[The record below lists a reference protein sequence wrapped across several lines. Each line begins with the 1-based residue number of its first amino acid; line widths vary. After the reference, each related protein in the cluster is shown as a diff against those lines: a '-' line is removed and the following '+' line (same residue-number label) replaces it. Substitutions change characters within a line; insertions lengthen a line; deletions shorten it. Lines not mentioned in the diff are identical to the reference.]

1 MSLEIFWMQLFSGV
15 SYTAILL
22 LMSLG
27 LAIVFG
33 LMGVINMAHGELM
46 ALGAYVTFMVANV
59 FLTVFPDSVDTYI
72 LFAIPIA
79 FLVTFLFGMFLEWSV
94 VRWFYNRPLD
104 TLLATWGLSLI
115 LQQTYRTVFGPQE
128 VTIPM
133 ASWLDG
139 AIEPFTGVQLPLNRI
154 FIIVLTLLVVG
165 IVYLLFFKTSMGLKV
180 RAITQNRAIA
190 ETVGINTRQVDMYTF
205 ALGSGLAGIAG
216 SVFTMIGSTNPGTGQ
231 LYMFLKLEA
240 SSPELPDFMVWSSV
254 EQLPLAWLPFQSF
267 SFTLL
272 CIFMLPVLV
281 AFPFTYL
288 IFKKRV
294 SGVYFAILTLALSLT
309 MTVLIIGSQGGTGGA
324 NGITDFSTL
333 LGWDVASD
341 EARSRLYYIML
352 GLLALCAA
360 LVQYLVSS
368 RYGKVLIAIRDRE
381 DG

>member
-1 MSLEIFWMQLFSGV
+1 MSLEIFLMQLFSGV

-231 LYMFLKLEA
+231 LYIVDTFIVVVFGGVA
-240 SSPELPDFMVWSSV
+240 SLMG
-254 EQLPLAWLPFQSF
+254 
-267 SFTLL
+267 T
-272 CIFMLPVLV
+272 
-281 AFPFTYL
+281 
-288 IFKKRV
+288 
-294 SGVYFAILTLALSLT
+294 ALSSFIIAQLQT
-309 MTVLIIGSQGGTGGA
+309 TFEFMTT
-324 NGITDFSTL
+324 
-333 LGWDVASD
+333 
-341 EARSRLYYIML
+341 
-352 GLLALCAA
+352 
-360 LVQYLVSS
+360 SS
-368 RYGKVLIAIRDRE
+368 YAKVLLMLIVVVILYFRPNGLFSPKVRS
-381 DG
+381 

>member
-1 MSLEIFWMQLFSGV
+1 MACRLPGRLPRRVSVSLDIFWMQLFSGV

-128 VTIPM
+128 VTIPL

-154 FIIVLTLLVVG
+154 FIIVLTLLVAAA
-165 IVYLLFFKTSMGLKV
+165 VYLLFFKTRMGLKV

-231 LYMFLKLEA
+231 LYIVDTFIVVVFGGVA
-240 SSPELPDFMVWSSV
+240 SIMG
-254 EQLPLAWLPFQSF
+254 
-267 SFTLL
+267 T
-272 CIFMLPVLV
+272 
-281 AFPFTYL
+281 
-288 IFKKRV
+288 
-294 SGVYFAILTLALSLT
+294 ALSSFIIAQLQT
-309 MTVLIIGSQGGTGGA
+309 TFEFMTTSSYAKVLLMLIVVVI
-324 NGITDFSTL
+324 
-333 LGWDVASD
+333 
-341 EARSRLYYIML
+341 LYYRPN
-352 GLLALCAA
+352 GLF
-360 LVQYLVSS
+360 SP
-368 RYGKVLIAIRDRE
+368 KVRS
-381 DG
+381 

>member
-1 MSLEIFWMQLFSGV
+1 MSLEIFWMQIFSGV

-59 FLTVFPDSVDTYI
+59 FLKIFPDSIDIYI
-72 LFAIPIA
+72 LFAIPAA
-79 FLVTFLFGMFLEWSV
+79 FLVTFFFGMFLEWAV

-128 VTIPM
+128 VTIPL

-154 FIIVLTLLVVG
+154 FIIVLTLLVAIG
-165 IVYLLFFKTSMGLKV
+165 VYLLFFKTRMGLQV
-180 RAITQNRAIA
+180 RAITQNRAIS
-190 ETVGINTRQVDMYTF
+190 ETVGINTRKVDMYTF

-231 LYMFLKLEA
+231 LYIVDTFIVVVFGGVA
-240 SSPELPDFMVWSSV
+240 SIMG
-254 EQLPLAWLPFQSF
+254 
-267 SFTLL
+267 T
-272 CIFMLPVLV
+272 
-281 AFPFTYL
+281 
-288 IFKKRV
+288 
-294 SGVYFAILTLALSLT
+294 ALSSFIIAQLQT
-309 MTVLIIGSQGGTGGA
+309 TFEFMTT
-324 NGITDFSTL
+324 
-333 LGWDVASD
+333 
-341 EARSRLYYIML
+341 
-352 GLLALCAA
+352 
-360 LVQYLVSS
+360 SS
-368 RYGKVLIAIRDRE
+368 YAKVLLMLIVVIILYFRPNGLFSPKVRS
-381 DG
+381 

>member
-59 FLTVFPDSVDTYI
+59 FLTVFPNSVDTYI

-165 IVYLLFFKTSMGLKV
+165 VVYLLFFKTSMGLKV
-180 RAITQNRAIA
+180 RAITQNRSIA

-231 LYMFLKLEA
+231 LYIVDTFIVVVFGGVA
-240 SSPELPDFMVWSSV
+240 SLMG
-254 EQLPLAWLPFQSF
+254 
-267 SFTLL
+267 T
-272 CIFMLPVLV
+272 
-281 AFPFTYL
+281 
-288 IFKKRV
+288 
-294 SGVYFAILTLALSLT
+294 ALSSFIIAQLQT
-309 MTVLIIGSQGGTGGA
+309 TFEFMTTSSYAKVILMLIVVVI
-324 NGITDFSTL
+324 
-333 LGWDVASD
+333 
-341 EARSRLYYIML
+341 LYYRPN
-352 GLLALCAA
+352 GLF
-360 LVQYLVSS
+360 SP
-368 RYGKVLIAIRDRE
+368 KVRS
-381 DG
+381 

>member
-1 MSLEIFWMQLFSGV
+1 MSLDIFWMQLFSGV

-59 FLTVFPDSVDTYI
+59 FLTVFPDSVDIYI

-128 VTIPM
+128 VTIPL

-139 AIEPFTGVQLPLNRI
+139 AIEPFAGVQLPLNRI
-154 FIIVLTLLVVG
+154 FIIVLTLLVAAA
-165 IVYLLFFKTSMGLKV
+165 VYLLFFKTRMGLKV

-231 LYMFLKLEA
+231 LYIVDTFIVVVFGGVA
-240 SSPELPDFMVWSSV
+240 SIMG
-254 EQLPLAWLPFQSF
+254 
-267 SFTLL
+267 T
-272 CIFMLPVLV
+272 
-281 AFPFTYL
+281 
-288 IFKKRV
+288 
-294 SGVYFAILTLALSLT
+294 ALSSFIIAQLQT
-309 MTVLIIGSQGGTGGA
+309 TFEFMTT
-324 NGITDFSTL
+324 
-333 LGWDVASD
+333 
-341 EARSRLYYIML
+341 
-352 GLLALCAA
+352 
-360 LVQYLVSS
+360 SS
-368 RYGKVLIAIRDRE
+368 YAKVLLMLIVVVILYFRPNGLFSPKVRS
-381 DG
+381 

>member
-139 AIEPFTGVQLPLNRI
+139 AIEPFTGIQLPLNRI
-154 FIIVLTLLVVG
+154 FIIVLTLLVAVA
-165 IVYLLFFKTSMGLKV
+165 VYLLFFKTRMGLKV

-231 LYMFLKLEA
+231 LYIVDTFIVVVFGGVA
-240 SSPELPDFMVWSSV
+240 SIMG
-254 EQLPLAWLPFQSF
+254 
-267 SFTLL
+267 T
-272 CIFMLPVLV
+272 
-281 AFPFTYL
+281 
-288 IFKKRV
+288 
-294 SGVYFAILTLALSLT
+294 ALSSFIIAQLQT
-309 MTVLIIGSQGGTGGA
+309 TFEFMTT
-324 NGITDFSTL
+324 
-333 LGWDVASD
+333 
-341 EARSRLYYIML
+341 
-352 GLLALCAA
+352 
-360 LVQYLVSS
+360 SS
-368 RYGKVLIAIRDRE
+368 YAKVLLMLIVVVILYFRPNGLFSPKVRS
-381 DG
+381 

>member
-1 MSLEIFWMQLFSGV
+1 MQLFSGV

-59 FLTVFPDSVDTYI
+59 FLTVFPNSVDTYI

-165 IVYLLFFKTSMGLKV
+165 VVYLLFFKTSMGLKV

-231 LYMFLKLEA
+231 LYIVDTFIVVVFGGVA
-240 SSPELPDFMVWSSV
+240 SLMGTALSSFIIAQLQTTFEFMTTSSYAKV
-254 EQLPLAWLPFQSF
+254 
-267 SFTLL
+267 LL
-272 CIFMLPVLV
+272 MLIVLV
-281 AFPFTYL
+281 
-288 IFKKRV
+288 I
-294 SGVYFAILTLALSLT
+294 
-309 MTVLIIGSQGGTGGA
+309 
-324 NGITDFSTL
+324 
-333 LGWDVASD
+333 
-341 EARSRLYYIML
+341 LYYRPN
-352 GLLALCAA
+352 GLF
-360 LVQYLVSS
+360 SP
-368 RYGKVLIAIRDRE
+368 KVRS
-381 DG
+381 

>member
-1 MSLEIFWMQLFSGV
+1 VSLDIFWMQLFSGV

-128 VTIPM
+128 VTIPL

-154 FIIVLTLLVVG
+154 FIIVLTLLVAAA
-165 IVYLLFFKTSMGLKV
+165 VYLLFFKTRMGLKV

-231 LYMFLKLEA
+231 LYIVDTFIVVVFGGVA
-240 SSPELPDFMVWSSV
+240 SIMGTALSSFIIAQLQTTFEFMTTSSYAKVLLMLIVVVILYYRPNGLFSPKY
-254 EQLPLAWLPFQSF
+254 A
-267 SFTLL
+267 
-272 CIFMLPVLV
+272 
-281 AFPFTYL
+281 
-288 IFKKRV
+288 KRV
-294 SGVYFAILTLALSLT
+294 FT
-309 MTVLIIGSQGGTGGA
+309 
-324 NGITDFSTL
+324 
-333 LGWDVASD
+333 
-341 EARSRLYYIML
+341 
-352 GLLALCAA
+352 
-360 LVQYLVSS
+360 
-368 RYGKVLIAIRDRE
+368 
-381 DG
+381 

>member
-59 FLTVFPDSVDTYI
+59 FLKIFPDSIDIYI
-72 LFAIPIA
+72 LFAIPAA
-79 FLVTFLFGMFLEWSV
+79 FLVTFFFGMFLEWAV

-128 VTIPM
+128 VTIPLVP
-133 ASWLDG
+133 WLDG

-154 FIIVLTLLVVG
+154 FIIVLTLLVAIG
-165 IVYLLFFKTSMGLKV
+165 VYLLFLKTRMGLQV
-180 RAITQNRAIA
+180 RAITQNRAIS
-190 ETVGINTRQVDMYTF
+190 ETVGINTRKVDMYTF

-231 LYMFLKLEA
+231 LYIVDTFIVVVFGGVA
-240 SSPELPDFMVWSSV
+240 SIMG
-254 EQLPLAWLPFQSF
+254 
-267 SFTLL
+267 T
-272 CIFMLPVLV
+272 
-281 AFPFTYL
+281 
-288 IFKKRV
+288 
-294 SGVYFAILTLALSLT
+294 ALSSFIIAQLQT
-309 MTVLIIGSQGGTGGA
+309 TFEFMTT
-324 NGITDFSTL
+324 
-333 LGWDVASD
+333 
-341 EARSRLYYIML
+341 
-352 GLLALCAA
+352 
-360 LVQYLVSS
+360 SS
-368 RYGKVLIAIRDRE
+368 YAKVLLMLIVVIILYFRPNGLFSPKVRS
-381 DG
+381 

>member
-1 MSLEIFWMQLFSGV
+1 MACRVTGGPPRRVSVSLEIFWMQLFSGV

-59 FLTVFPDSVDTYI
+59 FLTVFPNSVDTYI

-165 IVYLLFFKTSMGLKV
+165 VVYLLFFKTSMGLKV
-180 RAITQNRAIA
+180 RAITQNRSIA

-231 LYMFLKLEA
+231 LYIVDTFIVVVFGGVA
-240 SSPELPDFMVWSSV
+240 SLMG
-254 EQLPLAWLPFQSF
+254 
-267 SFTLL
+267 T
-272 CIFMLPVLV
+272 
-281 AFPFTYL
+281 
-288 IFKKRV
+288 
-294 SGVYFAILTLALSLT
+294 ALSSFIIAQLQT
-309 MTVLIIGSQGGTGGA
+309 TFEFMTT
-324 NGITDFSTL
+324 
-333 LGWDVASD
+333 
-341 EARSRLYYIML
+341 
-352 GLLALCAA
+352 
-360 LVQYLVSS
+360 SS
-368 RYGKVLIAIRDRE
+368 YAKVLLMLIVVVILYFRPNGLFSPKVRS
-381 DG
+381 

>member
-1 MSLEIFWMQLFSGV
+1 MACRVIGRPPRRVLVSLEIFWMQLFSGV

-59 FLTVFPDSVDTYI
+59 FLKVFPDSVDIYI
-72 LFAIPIA
+72 LVAIPIA

-154 FIIVLTLLVVG
+154 FIIVLTLIVAAA
-165 IVYLLFFKTSMGLKV
+165 VYLLFFKTRMGLKV

-231 LYMFLKLEA
+231 LYIIDTFIVVVFGGVA
-240 SSPELPDFMVWSSV
+240 SIMG
-254 EQLPLAWLPFQSF
+254 
-267 SFTLL
+267 T
-272 CIFMLPVLV
+272 
-281 AFPFTYL
+281 
-288 IFKKRV
+288 
-294 SGVYFAILTLALSLT
+294 ALSSFIIAQLQT
-309 MTVLIIGSQGGTGGA
+309 TFEFMTTSSYAKVLLMLIVVVI
-324 NGITDFSTL
+324 
-333 LGWDVASD
+333 
-341 EARSRLYYIML
+341 LYYRPN
-352 GLLALCAA
+352 GLF
-360 LVQYLVSS
+360 SP
-368 RYGKVLIAIRDRE
+368 KVRS
-381 DG
+381 

>member
-1 MSLEIFWMQLFSGV
+1 VSLEIFWMQLFSGV

-59 FLTVFPDSVDTYI
+59 FLKIFPHSVDTYI

-139 AIEPFTGVQLPLNRI
+139 AIEPFAGVQLPLNRI
-154 FIIVLTLLVVG
+154 FIIALTLLVAAA
-165 IVYLLFFKTSMGLKV
+165 VYLLFFKTRMGLQV

-231 LYMFLKLEA
+231 LYIVDTFIVVV
-240 SSPELPDFMVWSSV
+240 F
-254 EQLPLAWLPFQSF
+254 
-267 SFTLL
+267 
-272 CIFMLPVLV
+272 
-281 AFPFTYL
+281 
-288 IFKKRV
+288 
-294 SGVYFAILTLALSLT
+294 
-309 MTVLIIGSQGGTGGA
+309 GG
-324 NGITDFSTL
+324 
-333 LGWDVASD
+333 VAS
-341 EARSRLYYIML
+341 IMGTTL
-352 GLLALCAA
+352 
-360 LVQYLVSS
+360 SS
-368 RYGKVLIAIRDRE
+368 FIIAQLQTTFEFMTTSSYAKVLLMLIVVVILYFRPNGLFSPKVRS
-381 DG
+381 

>member
-46 ALGAYVTFMVANV
+46 ALGAYVTFIVANV
-59 FLTVFPDSVDTYI
+59 FLKIFPDSIDIYI
-72 LFAIPIA
+72 LFAIPAA
-79 FLVTFLFGMFLEWSV
+79 FLVTFFFGMFLEWAV

-128 VTIPM
+128 VTIPL

-154 FIIVLTLLVVG
+154 FIIVLTLLVAIG
-165 IVYLLFFKTSMGLKV
+165 VYLLFFKTRMGLQV
-180 RAITQNRAIA
+180 RAITQNRAIS
-190 ETVGINTRQVDMYTF
+190 ETVGINTRKVDMYTF

-231 LYMFLKLEA
+231 LYIVDTFIVVVFGGVA
-240 SSPELPDFMVWSSV
+240 SIMG
-254 EQLPLAWLPFQSF
+254 
-267 SFTLL
+267 T
-272 CIFMLPVLV
+272 
-281 AFPFTYL
+281 
-288 IFKKRV
+288 
-294 SGVYFAILTLALSLT
+294 ALSSFIIAQLQT
-309 MTVLIIGSQGGTGGA
+309 TFEFMTT
-324 NGITDFSTL
+324 
-333 LGWDVASD
+333 
-341 EARSRLYYIML
+341 
-352 GLLALCAA
+352 
-360 LVQYLVSS
+360 SS
-368 RYGKVLIAIRDRE
+368 YAKVLLMLIVVIILYFRPNGLFSPKVRS
-381 DG
+381 

>member
-1 MSLEIFWMQLFSGV
+1 
-15 SYTAILL
+15 
-22 LMSLG
+22 MSLG

-128 VTIPM
+128 VTIPL

-154 FIIVLTLLVVG
+154 FIVVLTLLVAAA
-165 IVYLLFFKTSMGLKV
+165 VYLLFFKTRMGLKV

-231 LYMFLKLEA
+231 LYIVDTFIVVVFGGVA
-240 SSPELPDFMVWSSV
+240 SIMG
-254 EQLPLAWLPFQSF
+254 
-267 SFTLL
+267 T
-272 CIFMLPVLV
+272 
-281 AFPFTYL
+281 
-288 IFKKRV
+288 
-294 SGVYFAILTLALSLT
+294 ALSSFIIAQLQT
-309 MTVLIIGSQGGTGGA
+309 TFEFMTTSSYAKVLLMLIVVVI
-324 NGITDFSTL
+324 
-333 LGWDVASD
+333 
-341 EARSRLYYIML
+341 LYYRPN
-352 GLLALCAA
+352 GLF
-360 LVQYLVSS
+360 SP
-368 RYGKVLIAIRDRE
+368 KVRS
-381 DG
+381 

>member
-1 MSLEIFWMQLFSGV
+1 VSLEIFWMQLFSGV

-59 FLTVFPDSVDTYI
+59 FLKVFPDSVDIYI
-72 LFAIPIA
+72 LVAIPIA

-154 FIIVLTLLVVG
+154 FIIVLTLIVAAA
-165 IVYLLFFKTSMGLKV
+165 VYLLFFKTRMGLKV

-231 LYMFLKLEA
+231 LYIIDTFIVVVFGGVA
-240 SSPELPDFMVWSSV
+240 SIMG
-254 EQLPLAWLPFQSF
+254 
-267 SFTLL
+267 T
-272 CIFMLPVLV
+272 
-281 AFPFTYL
+281 
-288 IFKKRV
+288 
-294 SGVYFAILTLALSLT
+294 ALSSFIIAQLQT
-309 MTVLIIGSQGGTGGA
+309 TFEFMTTSSYAKVLLMLIVVVI
-324 NGITDFSTL
+324 
-333 LGWDVASD
+333 
-341 EARSRLYYIML
+341 LYYRPN
-352 GLLALCAA
+352 GLF
-360 LVQYLVSS
+360 SP
-368 RYGKVLIAIRDRE
+368 KVRS
-381 DG
+381 

>member
-1 MSLEIFWMQLFSGV
+1 MACRLPGRLPRRVSVSLDIFWMQLFSGV

-59 FLTVFPDSVDTYI
+59 FLTVFPDSVDIYI

-128 VTIPM
+128 VTIPL

-154 FIIVLTLLVVG
+154 FIIVLTLLVAAA
-165 IVYLLFFKTSMGLKV
+165 VYLLFFKTRMGLKV

-231 LYMFLKLEA
+231 LYIVDTFIVVVFGGVA
-240 SSPELPDFMVWSSV
+240 SIMG
-254 EQLPLAWLPFQSF
+254 
-267 SFTLL
+267 T
-272 CIFMLPVLV
+272 
-281 AFPFTYL
+281 
-288 IFKKRV
+288 
-294 SGVYFAILTLALSLT
+294 ALSSFIIAQLQT
-309 MTVLIIGSQGGTGGA
+309 TFEFMTT
-324 NGITDFSTL
+324 
-333 LGWDVASD
+333 
-341 EARSRLYYIML
+341 
-352 GLLALCAA
+352 
-360 LVQYLVSS
+360 SS
-368 RYGKVLIAIRDRE
+368 YAKVLLMLIVVVILYFRPNGLFSPKVRS
-381 DG
+381 

>member
-1 MSLEIFWMQLFSGV
+1 MDATLQRRQLHGH
-15 SYTAILL
+15 LL

-59 FLTVFPDSVDTYI
+59 FLTVFPNSVDTYI

-165 IVYLLFFKTSMGLKV
+165 VVYLLFFKTSMGLKV
-180 RAITQNRAIA
+180 RAITQNRTIA

-231 LYMFLKLEA
+231 LYIVDTFIVVVFGGVA
-240 SSPELPDFMVWSSV
+240 SLMG
-254 EQLPLAWLPFQSF
+254 
-267 SFTLL
+267 T
-272 CIFMLPVLV
+272 
-281 AFPFTYL
+281 
-288 IFKKRV
+288 
-294 SGVYFAILTLALSLT
+294 ALSSFIIAQLQT
-309 MTVLIIGSQGGTGGA
+309 TFEFMTT
-324 NGITDFSTL
+324 
-333 LGWDVASD
+333 
-341 EARSRLYYIML
+341 
-352 GLLALCAA
+352 
-360 LVQYLVSS
+360 SS
-368 RYGKVLIAIRDRE
+368 YAKVLLMLIVVVILYFRPNGLFSPKVRS
-381 DG
+381 

>member
-1 MSLEIFWMQLFSGV
+1 VSLEIFWMQLFSGV

-59 FLTVFPDSVDTYI
+59 FLKIFPHSVDTYI

-139 AIEPFTGVQLPLNRI
+139 AIEPFAGVQLPLNRI
-154 FIIVLTLLVVG
+154 FIIALTLLVAAT
-165 IVYLLFFKTSMGLKV
+165 VYLLFFKTRMGLQV

-231 LYMFLKLEA
+231 LYIVDTFIVVVFGGVA
-240 SSPELPDFMVWSSV
+240 SIMG
-254 EQLPLAWLPFQSF
+254 
-267 SFTLL
+267 T
-272 CIFMLPVLV
+272 
-281 AFPFTYL
+281 
-288 IFKKRV
+288 
-294 SGVYFAILTLALSLT
+294 ALSSFIIAQLQT
-309 MTVLIIGSQGGTGGA
+309 TFEFMTT
-324 NGITDFSTL
+324 
-333 LGWDVASD
+333 
-341 EARSRLYYIML
+341 
-352 GLLALCAA
+352 
-360 LVQYLVSS
+360 SS
-368 RYGKVLIAIRDRE
+368 YAKVLLMLIVVVILYFRPNGLFSPKVRS
-381 DG
+381 

>member
-59 FLTVFPDSVDTYI
+59 FLKIFPDSIDIYI
-72 LFAIPIA
+72 LFAIPAA
-79 FLVTFLFGMFLEWSV
+79 FLVTFFFGMFLEWAV

-128 VTIPM
+128 VTIPL

-154 FIIVLTLLVVG
+154 FIIVLTLLVAIG
-165 IVYLLFFKTSMGLKV
+165 VYLLFFKTRMGLQV
-180 RAITQNRAIA
+180 RAITQNRAIS
-190 ETVGINTRQVDMYTF
+190 ETVGINTRRVDMYTF

-231 LYMFLKLEA
+231 LYIVDTFIVVVFGGVA
-240 SSPELPDFMVWSSV
+240 SIMG
-254 EQLPLAWLPFQSF
+254 
-267 SFTLL
+267 T
-272 CIFMLPVLV
+272 
-281 AFPFTYL
+281 
-288 IFKKRV
+288 
-294 SGVYFAILTLALSLT
+294 ALSSFIIAQLQT
-309 MTVLIIGSQGGTGGA
+309 TFEFMTT
-324 NGITDFSTL
+324 
-333 LGWDVASD
+333 
-341 EARSRLYYIML
+341 
-352 GLLALCAA
+352 
-360 LVQYLVSS
+360 SS
-368 RYGKVLIAIRDRE
+368 YAKVLLMLIVVIILYFRPNGLFSPKVRS
-381 DG
+381 

>member
-59 FLTVFPDSVDTYI
+59 FLKIFPDSIDIYI
-72 LFAIPIA
+72 LFAIPAA
-79 FLVTFLFGMFLEWSV
+79 FLVTFFFGMFLEWAV

-128 VTIPM
+128 VTIPLVP
-133 ASWLDG
+133 WLDG

-154 FIIVLTLLVVG
+154 FIIVLTLLVAIG
-165 IVYLLFFKTSMGLKV
+165 VYLLFFKTRMGLQV
-180 RAITQNRAIA
+180 RAITQNRAIS
-190 ETVGINTRQVDMYTF
+190 ETVGINTRKVDMYTF

-231 LYMFLKLEA
+231 LYIVDTFIVVV
-240 SSPELPDFMVWSSV
+240 FG
-254 EQLPLAWLPFQSF
+254 
-267 SFTLL
+267 
-272 CIFMLPVLV
+272 
-281 AFPFTYL
+281 
-288 IFKKRV
+288 
-294 SGVYFAILTLALSLT
+294 GVTSIMGTALSSFIIAQLQT
-309 MTVLIIGSQGGTGGA
+309 TFEFMTT
-324 NGITDFSTL
+324 
-333 LGWDVASD
+333 
-341 EARSRLYYIML
+341 
-352 GLLALCAA
+352 
-360 LVQYLVSS
+360 SS
-368 RYGKVLIAIRDRE
+368 YAKVLLMLIVVIILYFRPNGLFSPKVRS
-381 DG
+381 

>member
-1 MSLEIFWMQLFSGV
+1 
-15 SYTAILL
+15 
-22 LMSLG
+22 LG

-46 ALGAYVTFMVANV
+46 ALGAYVTFLVANV
-59 FLTVFPDSVDTYI
+59 FLTVFPESIDTYI

-139 AIEPFTGVQLPLNRI
+139 AIEPFAGVQLPLNRI

-165 IVYLLFFKTSMGLKV
+165 VVYLLFFKTSMGLKV

-231 LYMFLKLEA
+231 LYIVDTFIVVVFGGVA
-240 SSPELPDFMVWSSV
+240 SLMG
-254 EQLPLAWLPFQSF
+254 
-267 SFTLL
+267 T
-272 CIFMLPVLV
+272 
-281 AFPFTYL
+281 
-288 IFKKRV
+288 
-294 SGVYFAILTLALSLT
+294 ALSSFIIAQLQT
-309 MTVLIIGSQGGTGGA
+309 TFEFMTTSSYAKVLLMLIVVVI
-324 NGITDFSTL
+324 
-333 LGWDVASD
+333 
-341 EARSRLYYIML
+341 LYYRPN
-352 GLLALCAA
+352 GLF
-360 LVQYLVSS
+360 SP
-368 RYGKVLIAIRDRE
+368 KVRS
-381 DG
+381 

>member
-1 MSLEIFWMQLFSGV
+1 
-15 SYTAILL
+15 LL

-59 FLTVFPDSVDTYI
+59 FLKVFPDSVDVYI

-128 VTIPM
+128 VTIPL

-154 FIIVLTLLVVG
+154 FIIVLTLIVAAA
-165 IVYLLFFKTSMGLKV
+165 VYLLFFKTRMGLKV

-231 LYMFLKLEA
+231 LYIIDTFIVVVFGGVA
-240 SSPELPDFMVWSSV
+240 SIMG
-254 EQLPLAWLPFQSF
+254 
-267 SFTLL
+267 T
-272 CIFMLPVLV
+272 
-281 AFPFTYL
+281 
-288 IFKKRV
+288 
-294 SGVYFAILTLALSLT
+294 ALSSFIIAQLQT
-309 MTVLIIGSQGGTGGA
+309 TFEFMTTSSYAKVILMLIVVVILYFRP
-324 NGITDFSTL
+324 NGLFSPK
-333 LGWDVASD
+333 V
-341 EARSRLYYIML
+341 RS
-352 GLLALCAA
+352 
-360 LVQYLVSS
+360 
-368 RYGKVLIAIRDRE
+368 
-381 DG
+381 

>member
-1 MSLEIFWMQLFSGV
+1 VSLEIFWMQLFSGV

-59 FLTVFPDSVDTYI
+59 FLKIFPHSVDTYI

-139 AIEPFTGVQLPLNRI
+139 AIEPFAGVQLPLNRI
-154 FIIVLTLLVVG
+154 FIIALTMLVAAA
-165 IVYLLFFKTSMGLKV
+165 VYLLFFKTRMGLQV

-231 LYMFLKLEA
+231 LYIVDTFIVVVFGGVA
-240 SSPELPDFMVWSSV
+240 SIMG
-254 EQLPLAWLPFQSF
+254 
-267 SFTLL
+267 T
-272 CIFMLPVLV
+272 
-281 AFPFTYL
+281 
-288 IFKKRV
+288 
-294 SGVYFAILTLALSLT
+294 ALSSFIIAQLQT
-309 MTVLIIGSQGGTGGA
+309 TFEFMTT
-324 NGITDFSTL
+324 
-333 LGWDVASD
+333 
-341 EARSRLYYIML
+341 
-352 GLLALCAA
+352 
-360 LVQYLVSS
+360 SS
-368 RYGKVLIAIRDRE
+368 YAKVLLMLIVVVILYFRPNGLFSPKVRS
-381 DG
+381 

>member
-1 MSLEIFWMQLFSGV
+1 MQLFSGV

-46 ALGAYVTFMVANV
+46 ALGAYVTFLVANV
-59 FLTVFPDSVDTYI
+59 FLKIFPDSVDTYI

-128 VTIPM
+128 VTIPL

-139 AIEPFTGVQLPLNRI
+139 AIEPFAGVQLPLNRI
-154 FIIVLTLLVVG
+154 FIIVLTMLVAAA
-165 IVYLLFFKTSMGLKV
+165 VYLLFFKTRIGLQV

-190 ETVGINTRQVDMYTF
+190 ETVGINTRRIDMYTF

-216 SVFTMIGSTNPGTGQ
+216 SVFTMIGSTNPSTGQ
-231 LYMFLKLEA
+231 LYIVDTFIVVVFGGVA
-240 SSPELPDFMVWSSV
+240 SIMG
-254 EQLPLAWLPFQSF
+254 
-267 SFTLL
+267 T
-272 CIFMLPVLV
+272 
-281 AFPFTYL
+281 
-288 IFKKRV
+288 
-294 SGVYFAILTLALSLT
+294 ALSSFIIAQLQT
-309 MTVLIIGSQGGTGGA
+309 TFEFMTT
-324 NGITDFSTL
+324 
-333 LGWDVASD
+333 
-341 EARSRLYYIML
+341 
-352 GLLALCAA
+352 
-360 LVQYLVSS
+360 SS
-368 RYGKVLIAIRDRE
+368 YAKVLLMLIVVVILYFRPNGLFSPKVRS
-381 DG
+381 

>member
-1 MSLEIFWMQLFSGV
+1 MSLDIFWMQLFSGV

-128 VTIPM
+128 VTIPL

-154 FIIVLTLLVVG
+154 FIIVLTLLVAAA
-165 IVYLLFFKTSMGLKV
+165 VYLLFFKTRMGLEV

-231 LYMFLKLEA
+231 LYIVDTFIVVVFGGVA
-240 SSPELPDFMVWSSV
+240 SIMG
-254 EQLPLAWLPFQSF
+254 
-267 SFTLL
+267 T
-272 CIFMLPVLV
+272 
-281 AFPFTYL
+281 
-288 IFKKRV
+288 
-294 SGVYFAILTLALSLT
+294 ALSSFIIAQLQT
-309 MTVLIIGSQGGTGGA
+309 TFEFMTTSSYAKVLLMLIVVVI
-324 NGITDFSTL
+324 
-333 LGWDVASD
+333 
-341 EARSRLYYIML
+341 LYYRPN
-352 GLLALCAA
+352 GLF
-360 LVQYLVSS
+360 SP
-368 RYGKVLIAIRDRE
+368 KVRS
-381 DG
+381 

>member
-1 MSLEIFWMQLFSGV
+1 MACRVSGRLPRRVSVSLEIFWMQLFSGV

-59 FLTVFPDSVDTYI
+59 FLKVFPDSVDTYI

-128 VTIPM
+128 VTIPL

-154 FIIVLTLLVVG
+154 FIIVLTLLVAAV
-165 IVYLLFFKTSMGLKV
+165 VYLLFFKTRMGLKV

-231 LYMFLKLEA
+231 LYIVDTFIVVVFGGVA
-240 SSPELPDFMVWSSV
+240 SIMG
-254 EQLPLAWLPFQSF
+254 
-267 SFTLL
+267 T
-272 CIFMLPVLV
+272 
-281 AFPFTYL
+281 
-288 IFKKRV
+288 
-294 SGVYFAILTLALSLT
+294 ALSSFIIAQLQT
-309 MTVLIIGSQGGTGGA
+309 TFEFMTTSSYAKVLLMLIVVVI
-324 NGITDFSTL
+324 
-333 LGWDVASD
+333 
-341 EARSRLYYIML
+341 LYYRPN
-352 GLLALCAA
+352 GLF
-360 LVQYLVSS
+360 SP
-368 RYGKVLIAIRDRE
+368 KVRS
-381 DG
+381 

>member
-33 LMGVINMAHGELM
+33 LMSVINMAHGELM

-59 FLTVFPDSVDTYI
+59 FLKIFPDSIDIYI
-72 LFAIPIA
+72 LFAIPAA
-79 FLVTFLFGMFLEWSV
+79 FLVTFFFGMFLEWAV

-128 VTIPM
+128 VTIPL

-154 FIIVLTLLVVG
+154 FIIVLTLLVAIG
-165 IVYLLFFKTSMGLKV
+165 VYLLFFKTRMGLQV
-180 RAITQNRAIA
+180 RAITQNRAIS
-190 ETVGINTRQVDMYTF
+190 ETVGINTRKVDMYTF

-231 LYMFLKLEA
+231 LYIVDTFIVVVFGGVA
-240 SSPELPDFMVWSSV
+240 SIMG
-254 EQLPLAWLPFQSF
+254 
-267 SFTLL
+267 T
-272 CIFMLPVLV
+272 
-281 AFPFTYL
+281 
-288 IFKKRV
+288 
-294 SGVYFAILTLALSLT
+294 ALSSFIIAQLQT
-309 MTVLIIGSQGGTGGA
+309 TFEFMTT
-324 NGITDFSTL
+324 
-333 LGWDVASD
+333 
-341 EARSRLYYIML
+341 
-352 GLLALCAA
+352 
-360 LVQYLVSS
+360 SS
-368 RYGKVLIAIRDRE
+368 YAKVLLMLIVVIILYFRPNGLFSPKVRS
-381 DG
+381 

>member
-1 MSLEIFWMQLFSGV
+1 MSLDIFWMQLFSGV

-128 VTIPM
+128 VTIPL

-154 FIIVLTLLVVG
+154 FIIVLTLLVAAA
-165 IVYLLFFKTSMGLKV
+165 VYLLFYKTRMGLKV

-231 LYMFLKLEA
+231 LYIVDTFIVVVFGGVA
-240 SSPELPDFMVWSSV
+240 SIMGTALSSFIIAQLQTTFEFMTTSSYAKVLLMLIVVVILYYRPNGLFSPKVRSGY
-254 EQLPLAWLPFQSF
+254 A
-267 SFTLL
+267 
-272 CIFMLPVLV
+272 
-281 AFPFTYL
+281 
-288 IFKKRV
+288 KRV
-294 SGVYFAILTLALSLT
+294 FT
-309 MTVLIIGSQGGTGGA
+309 
-324 NGITDFSTL
+324 
-333 LGWDVASD
+333 
-341 EARSRLYYIML
+341 
-352 GLLALCAA
+352 
-360 LVQYLVSS
+360 
-368 RYGKVLIAIRDRE
+368 
-381 DG
+381 

>member
-59 FLTVFPDSVDTYI
+59 FLTVFPNSVDTYI

-165 IVYLLFFKTSMGLKV
+165 VVYLLFFKTSMGLKV

-231 LYMFLKLEA
+231 LYIVDTFIVVVFGGVA
-240 SSPELPDFMVWSSV
+240 SLMG
-254 EQLPLAWLPFQSF
+254 
-267 SFTLL
+267 T
-272 CIFMLPVLV
+272 
-281 AFPFTYL
+281 
-288 IFKKRV
+288 
-294 SGVYFAILTLALSLT
+294 ALSSFIIAQLQT
-309 MTVLIIGSQGGTGGA
+309 TFEFMTTSSYAKVLLMLIVVVI
-324 NGITDFSTL
+324 
-333 LGWDVASD
+333 
-341 EARSRLYYIML
+341 LYYRPN
-352 GLLALCAA
+352 GLF
-360 LVQYLVSS
+360 SP
-368 RYGKVLIAIRDRE
+368 KVRS
-381 DG
+381 

>member
-1 MSLEIFWMQLFSGV
+1 VSLEIFWMQLFSGV

-59 FLTVFPDSVDTYI
+59 FLTVFPNSVDTYI

-154 FIIVLTLLVVG
+154 FIIALTLLVVVV
-165 IVYLLFFKTSMGLKV
+165 VYLLFFKTSMGLKV

-231 LYMFLKLEA
+231 LYIVDTFIVVVFGGVA
-240 SSPELPDFMVWSSV
+240 SLMG
-254 EQLPLAWLPFQSF
+254 
-267 SFTLL
+267 T
-272 CIFMLPVLV
+272 
-281 AFPFTYL
+281 
-288 IFKKRV
+288 
-294 SGVYFAILTLALSLT
+294 ALSSFIIAQLQT
-309 MTVLIIGSQGGTGGA
+309 TFEFMTTSSYAKVLLMLIVVVI
-324 NGITDFSTL
+324 
-333 LGWDVASD
+333 
-341 EARSRLYYIML
+341 LYYRPN
-352 GLLALCAA
+352 GLF
-360 LVQYLVSS
+360 SP
-368 RYGKVLIAIRDRE
+368 KVRS
-381 DG
+381 

>member
-1 MSLEIFWMQLFSGV
+1 MACRVTGGLPRRVSVSLEIFWMQLFSGV

-128 VTIPM
+128 VTIPL

-154 FIIVLTLLVVG
+154 FIVVLTLLVAAA
-165 IVYLLFFKTSMGLKV
+165 VYLLFFKTRMGLKV

-231 LYMFLKLEA
+231 LYIVDTFIVVVFGGVA
-240 SSPELPDFMVWSSV
+240 SIMG
-254 EQLPLAWLPFQSF
+254 
-267 SFTLL
+267 T
-272 CIFMLPVLV
+272 
-281 AFPFTYL
+281 
-288 IFKKRV
+288 
-294 SGVYFAILTLALSLT
+294 ALSSF
-309 MTVLIIGSQGGTGGA
+309 IIAQ
-324 NGITDFSTL
+324 
-333 LGWDVASD
+333 
-341 EARSRLYYIML
+341 
-352 GLLALCAA
+352 
-360 LVQYLVSS
+360 
-368 RYGKVLIAIRDRE
+368 
-381 DG
+381 

>member
-59 FLTVFPDSVDTYI
+59 FLTVFPNSVDTYI

-104 TLLATWGLSLI
+104 TLLATWGMSLI

-165 IVYLLFFKTSMGLKV
+165 VVYLLFFKTSMGLKV
-180 RAITQNRAIA
+180 RAITQNRTIA

-231 LYMFLKLEA
+231 LYIVDTFIVVVFGGVA
-240 SSPELPDFMVWSSV
+240 SLMG
-254 EQLPLAWLPFQSF
+254 
-267 SFTLL
+267 T
-272 CIFMLPVLV
+272 
-281 AFPFTYL
+281 
-288 IFKKRV
+288 
-294 SGVYFAILTLALSLT
+294 ALSSFIIAQLQT
-309 MTVLIIGSQGGTGGA
+309 TFEFMTT
-324 NGITDFSTL
+324 
-333 LGWDVASD
+333 
-341 EARSRLYYIML
+341 
-352 GLLALCAA
+352 
-360 LVQYLVSS
+360 SS
-368 RYGKVLIAIRDRE
+368 YAKVLLMLIVVVILYFRPNGLFSPKVRS
-381 DG
+381 